1 MNISIFEVVGPIMVG
16 PSSSHTAGAAKL
28 AQAAK
33 LIAKKPFSHISFG
46 LHGSFAKTYK
56 GHGTDRALVA
66 GALGLNADDEKL
78 PYSFEIAKERG
89 ITFDFYEI
97 ELEGMHENTVK
108 MTLTMDDGSEN
119 IVIGSSIGG
128 GQIVIKDI
136 NGFTTEVSLQSPTL
150 LINHHD
156 TKGVISEI
164 TATLANNALN
174 IATMKLSRKSKGDI
188 ACCVI
193 ETDEIIP
200 EQIEQKIM
208 LNKNI
213 VSVKIINI

>member
-119 IVIGSSIGG
+119 VVIGSSIGG

>member
-66 GALGLNADDEKL
+66 GALGLSADDEKL

-119 IVIGSSIGG
+119 VVIGSSIGG

-136 NGFTTEVSLQSPTL
+136 NGFTTEVSLQSPTI

-193 ETDEIIP
+193 ETDESIP

>member
-66 GALGLNADDEKL
+66 GALGLSADDEKL

-119 IVIGSSIGG
+119 VVIGSSIGG

-136 NGFTTEVSLQSPTL
+136 NGFTTEVSLQSPTI

>member
-78 PYSFEIAKERG
+78 PYSFEIAEERG

-119 IVIGSSIGG
+119 VVIGSSIGG

-136 NGFTTEVSLQSPTL
+136 NGFTTEVSLQSPTI

-193 ETDEIIP
+193 ETDESIP

>member
-16 PSSSHTAGAAKL
+16 PSSSHTAGATKL

-56 GHGTDRALVA
+56 GHGTDKALVA
-66 GALGLNADDEKL
+66 GALGLSADDEKL
-78 PYSFEIAKERG
+78 PYSFEIAEEEG

-97 ELEGMHENTVK
+97 ELEDVHENTVK
-108 MTLTMDDGSEN
+108 MTLFMEDGSKN
-119 IVIGSSIGG
+119 VIIGSSIGG
-128 GQIVIKDI
+128 GQILIIDI
-136 NGFTTEVSLQSPTL
+136 NGFSTEISLQAPTL
-150 LINHHD
+150 LINQHD
-156 TKGVISEI
+156 TKGVISEV
-164 TATLANNALN
+164 TAILANNSIN

-188 ACCVI
+188 ACCII
-193 ETDEIIP
+193 ETDETIP
-200 EQIEQKIM
+200 EEIEQKIIE
-208 LNKNI
+208 NKNV

>member
-66 GALGLNADDEKL
+66 GALGLSADDEKL

-89 ITFDFYEI
+89 ITFDFYEL

-119 IVIGSSIGG
+119 VVIGSSIGG

-136 NGFTTEVSLQSPTL
+136 NGFTTEVSLQSPTI

-193 ETDEIIP
+193 ETDESIP